1 MDRVE
6 FAINYETSSDLFGNN
21 QIIDFK
27 TALPIQNHRSPY
39 TSLSIKNILC
49 EITSDNIIQQSSPTI
64 LKTGYFDVEDFYN
77 QKPFVTR
84 KDKNVYNS
92 ILGEYRIRSDDKTI
106 STYLIM
112 KKTSIRRSQFYS
124 LTNKMLRFMGIPYKI
139 NSSKVSRIQ
148 FIPEVM

>member
-1 MDRVE
+1 MDRAE

-64 LKTGYFDVEDFYN
+64 LWVVWGVELICFL
-77 QKPFVTR
+77 Q
-84 KDKNVYNS
+84 
-92 ILGEYRIRSDDKTI
+92 IGLGRSAGRVNTPGCIGLI
-106 STYLIM
+106 ST
-112 KKTSIRRSQFYS
+112 
-124 LTNKMLRFMGIPYKI
+124 G
-139 NSSKVSRIQ
+139 
-148 FIPEVM
+148 